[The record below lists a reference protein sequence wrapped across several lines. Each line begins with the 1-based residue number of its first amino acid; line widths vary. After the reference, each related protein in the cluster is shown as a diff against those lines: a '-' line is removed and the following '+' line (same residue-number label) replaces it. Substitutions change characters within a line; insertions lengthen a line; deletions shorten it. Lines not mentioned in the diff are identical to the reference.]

1 MLEKLTDE
9 EVEFMECFHNTLT
22 MAECLFSDF
31 DNLSMMEED
40 KLSHVRMGQFP
51 LLSLEYLID
60 NNVEISEKENFNLR
74 KGAGDLYCLGGRLF
88 GKTLLAEKVDM
99 LVNMVVSENERVGF
113 SSYDQIH
120 IRGVLEDIVTILD
133 NHPFF
138 EMFEP
143 HTTKSPN
150 YRFTL
155 NTGYS
160 LESVNMNISG
170 KKPGA
175 QFFQKHFTRLYIEE
189 ASFETEHVYNQRR
202 DSVSENGCVFR
213 IAGMTNFTKYTPC
226 GRVFYDLSKRR
237 SVVNLPQYVNPKW
250 DLKAKEQ
257 AAKDFGGEQSIG
269 FRIFIKGEVV
279 EEGVSVFDME
289 RVRKCYNEEKYTKV
303 FEISKESF
311 PQFKE
316 NLFVEKPSNCSNCYI
331 FADIG
336 ESAPTEIGI
345 VFEVNR
351 IYKFVYNITLYNLTD
366 KEQYKVFHYL
376 GEKLGA
382 NYIAM
387 DCTDGTGRAIFRSLA
402 EVFPKENL
410 VWVSFNEK
418 IAIDFEKDKNG
429 NAIFDKGQLV
439 LKEEYVSDWSVKHL
453 KDLLYYEKMEIPMDY
468 KFDAQINQVVAVQSG
483 TRTIYSSLSADDHL
497 FQAFQVFSI
506 AHWYNEFNNARG
518 VIKKEFFKGIT

>member
-1 MLEKLTDE
+1 MIEKLEDSDIQ
-9 EVEFMECFHNTLT
+9 FMNCFNDSIA
-22 MAECLFSDF
+22 MAECLFSDY

-40 KLSHVRMGQFP
+40 NLAHIRIGQFP
-51 LLSLEYLID
+51 LLSYEYMID
-60 NNVEISEKENFNLR
+60 KDITISDKENFNLR

-99 LVNMVVSENERVGF
+99 LINMAVGENERVGF

-138 EMFEP
+138 AVFEP

-189 ASFETEHVYNQRR
+189 ASFETEQVYNMRR

-213 IAGMTNFTKYTPC
+213 ISGMTNFTKYTPC
-226 GRVFYDLSKRR
+226 GRVFYDLSKRA

-250 DLKAKEQ
+250 DLRAKEQ
-257 AAKDFGGEQSIG
+257 AVKDFGGEQSLG
-269 FRIFIKGEVV
+269 FRVFIKGEVV

-289 RVRKCYNEEKYTKV
+289 RVRKCYNEEKYTKM
-303 FEISKESF
+303 FEVTKESYHR
-311 PQFKE
+311 FKE
-316 NLFVEKPSNCSNCYI
+316 DLIIEKPTNVQNCYI

-345 VFEVNR
+345 IFEVNK
-351 IYKFVYNITLYNLTD
+351 IYRFAYNITLYNLTD
-366 KEQYKVFHYL
+366 KEQFKVFQYL
-376 GEKLGA
+376 GERFGA
-382 NYIAM
+382 NYIAL

-418 IAIDFEKDKNG
+418 IAIDFERDNKGFAKY
-429 NAIFDKGQLV
+429 DKGALIY
-439 LKEEYVSDWSVKHL
+439 KEEYVSDWSVKHL
-453 KDLLYYEKMEIPMDY
+453 KDLLYAEKMEIPLDY
-468 KFDAQINQVVAVQSG
+468 KFDAQFNQVIAMQSG
-483 TRTIYSSLSADDHL
+483 TRTIYSCLSSDDHL

-506 AHWYNEFNNARG
+506 AQWYNEFNN
-518 VIKKEFFKGIT
+518 IKGIIRKEFYKGII